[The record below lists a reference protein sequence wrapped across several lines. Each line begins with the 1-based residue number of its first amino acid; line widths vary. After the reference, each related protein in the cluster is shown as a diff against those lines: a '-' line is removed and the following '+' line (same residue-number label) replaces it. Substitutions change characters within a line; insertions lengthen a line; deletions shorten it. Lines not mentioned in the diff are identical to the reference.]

1 MKVFM
6 TKYKDSLPLQL
17 IKARDVTLDFFRPVL
32 SEYDVTVQQ
41 WRVMRL
47 IHAYDEIDFTTLSK
61 ESCILSPSLTGI
73 INRLEKQDYVC
84 KIKSEVDQRRV
95 NIRLTNKA
103 ELLVSEMRIEIDK
116 QYVKLKAKFGEDR
129 YNQLSELLEE
139 LIDIRDL

>member
-1 MKVFM
+1 M

-17 IKARDVTLDFFRPVL
+17 IKARDVTLDYFRPVL
-32 SEYDVTVQQ
+32 SEYEVTVQQ

-73 INRLEKQDYVC
+73 INRLEKQEYVC
-84 KIKSEVDQRRV
+84 KIKSDIDQRRV
-95 NIRLTNKA
+95 NIRLTEKA
-103 ELLVSEMRIEIDK
+103 QALVKVMRVDIDK
-116 QYVKLKAKFGEDR
+116 QYVKLKAKFGEER

-139 LIDIRDL
+139 LIEIRDEL

>member
-1 MKVFM
+1 M

-17 IKARDVTLDFFRPVL
+17 IKARDVTLDYFRPVL
-32 SEYDVTVQQ
+32 SEYEVTVQQ

-73 INRLEKQDYVC
+73 INRLEKQEYVC
-84 KIKSEVDQRRV
+84 KIKSDVDQRRV
-95 NIRLTNKA
+95 NIRLTEKA
-103 ELLVSEMRIEIDK
+103 QALVKVMRVDIDK
-116 QYVKLKAKFGEDR
+116 QYVKLKAKFGEER

-139 LIDIRDL
+139 LIEIRDEL

>member
-1 MKVFM
+1 M

>member
-1 MKVFM
+1 M
-6 TKYKDSLPLQL
+6 TKFKDSLPLQL

-32 SEYDVTVQQ
+32 SEYEVTVQQ

-47 IHAYDEIDFTTLSK
+47 IHAYDEIDFTTLSI

-84 KIKSEVDQRRV
+84 KIKSDVDQRRV
-95 NIRLTNKA
+95 NIRLTEKA
-103 ELLVSEMRIEIDK
+103 ELLVKEMRVDIDK
-116 QYVKLKAKFGEDR
+116 QYEKLKARFGEDR